1 VVDYKGG
8 TPARLLL
15 SKEKEMDTHAITEL
29 QLFLQNDAEIY
40 TSNLLPAIKNATSEN
55 VDVQLFLSYSPLG
68 ESAIEYNVE
77 DSSLS
82 FFVVVSDESD
92 YIYLTPFVIG
102 IVVVFIVLYFIFT
115 LIVWRRRS

>member
-1 VVDYKGG
+1 MGFSFFV
-8 TPARLLL
+8 PI
-15 SKEKEMDTHAITEL
+15 SIIT
-29 QLFLQNDAEIY
+29 F
-40 TSNLLPAIKNATSEN
+40 TIKNATSEN

-77 DSSLS
+77 DSFLS

-92 YIYLTPFVIG
+92 YINLTPFVIG
-102 IVVVFIVLYFIFT
+102 IVVVFITLYFIFT